1 MYKRQVPKD
10 LASSLF
16 FGHRKGA
23 FTGAD
28 SDREVP
34 KEITK
39 SVNLGVRL
47 TPETAD
53 KLKMCAEKLQISRTE
68 VIEKGIDL
76 VEKSLKK

>member
-1 MYKRQVPKD
+1 MSPR
-10 LASSLF
+10 
-16 FGHRKGA
+16 
-23 FTGAD
+23 TG
-28 SDREVP
+28 RP
-34 KEITK
+34 PTEITK